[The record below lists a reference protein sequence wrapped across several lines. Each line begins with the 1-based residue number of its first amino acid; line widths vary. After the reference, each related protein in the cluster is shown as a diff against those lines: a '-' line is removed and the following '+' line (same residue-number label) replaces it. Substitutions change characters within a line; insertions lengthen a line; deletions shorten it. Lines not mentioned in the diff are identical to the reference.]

1 MDAGDFYTGLVMEPY
16 EPLRG
21 SVPEPGAYID
31 LVRRFGEP
39 ALELGCGGGDPLV
52 ALRLAG
58 LDVEGIDSSVDI
70 LDVCRAKARAVGVDV
85 VLHAQRMEDLD
96 LGRTYPLI
104 YLAGPT
110 SLAEEA
116 GLSVEAVLDDDGRP
130 ADPSATDVTFVLR
143 RATVASPT
151 R

>member
-1 MDAGDFYTGLVMEPY
+1 
-16 EPLRG
+16 
-21 SVPEPGAYID
+21 
-31 LVRRFGEP
+31 
-39 ALELGCGGGDPLV
+39 
-52 ALRLAG
+52 
-58 LDVEGIDSSVDI
+58 
-70 LDVCRAKARAVGVDV
+70 
-85 VLHAQRMEDLD
+85 MEDLD

-143 RATVASPT
+143 RATVASPM

>member
-1 MDAGDFYTGLVMEPY
+1 MDAADFYTGLVAELY

-58 LDVEGIDSSVDI
+58 LKLRSV
-70 LDVCRAKARAVGVDV
+70 LK
-85 VLHAQRMEDLD
+85 
-96 LGRTYPLI
+96 P
-104 YLAGPT
+104 
-110 SLAEEA
+110 
-116 GLSVEAVLDDDGRP
+116 
-130 ADPSATDVTFVLR
+130 
-143 RATVASPT
+143 
-151 R
+151 